1 MPSGHRKPP
10 KRHPAL
16 VRGASVHGSDRLGFV
31 RILSRA
37 TGSGSFGFD
46 ALRCVRIRVRLG
58 FVRIPGRSGSGTFDP
73 AWVRSDAR
81 ELRVRLGRAVPT
93 TPPTGAR
100 GVDDRLGNSARRHA
114 SARSGPSLFAPTGAG
129 TGTMKGN
136 ARAWRLPGR
145 VGRRRAGWGMGPQ
158 PLSVR
163 RRGPT
168 PLRPGNPTLDRA
180 GSLLAGG
187 DGQLGKRRGSLR
199 RGPSFYAIVGI

>member
-1 MPSGHRKPP
+1 VAP
-10 KRHPAL
+10 
-16 VRGASVHGSDRLGFV
+16 
-31 RILSRA
+31 
-37 TGSGSFGFD
+37 T
-46 ALRCVRIRVRLG
+46 RLG
-58 FVRIPGRSGSGTFDP
+58 FVRIPGSPNLCHVRPAWVRSDSDAVQVRSNSSSAWVRSDVRGSGVGTFDP

-81 ELRVRLGRAVPT
+81 ELRVRLGRIVPT

-114 SARSGPSLFAPTGAG
+114 SARAAPSVFVPTGAG

-163 RRGPT
+163 RRGP
-168 PLRPGNPTLDRA
+168 NPAQT
-180 GSLLAGG
+180 GQSNTGQGGFLACWWW
-187 DGQLGKRRGSLR
+187 RRGWLVR
-199 RGPSFYAIVGI
+199 ARGSGRPRASRYPNRL